1 MAAMRFAR
9 EHELLAAVRCGT
21 TPPTSEVA
29 SNTRRRRHRHLYDRH
44 TAIRTSARPA
54 WRSVCRTGSPTSNSS
69 SRNRWA
75 DAGSEFAASA
85 KEYAKIF
92 ASGRARVHQ
101 LAIGVSP
108 TLNAQAIAVS
118 LVFNATILGLKTS
131 ATPGMANTLSK
142 SRLSVGINGPTN
154 PVRSLRCSGDN

>member
-1 MAAMRFAR
+1 MAAVRFAR
-9 EHELLAAVRCGT
+9 EHELLVAVRCGT
-21 TPPTSEVA
+21 TPPTLRWQVIQGVGNIGICTTEI
-29 SNTRRRRHRHLYDRH
+29 
-44 TAIRTSARPA
+44 AIRTSARPA

-69 SRNRWA
+69 SRSRRA
-75 DAGSEFAASA
+75 DAGSELAASA
-85 KEYAKIF
+85 KEHAKIF
-92 ASGRARVHQ
+92 ASGQARVHQ

-131 ATPGMANTLSK
+131 ATPGMANTLSN
-142 SRLSVGINGPTN
+142 SWLSVGINGPTN